1 MNIKKSFIA
10 LAVAGTFA
18 APVTAMAADGMMH
31 GPSNITIY
39 GQMNASIDSITSN
52 NGAPIGA
59 SPAGTLESTAN
70 HLSSNESRIGF
81 KGSEDMGGGI
91 SALWQIESQVNLDND
106 SVGLGNP
113 NGDTPDGN
121 PRTTAALG
129 VGARNTFIGLSSA
142 EMGTVLAG
150 RHDTPYKISTRML
163 DPFRFT
169 LADNRSIMG
178 HLIHDDFLGNVVA
191 YISPTVNGLSV
202 AGATVFGSEGAV
214 PAVPEQTKSTTYS
227 MAGMYTMGGIYG
239 TVAYQTITLGA
250 AAGTFGPTANPA
262 NPQKLTAMKFGGSY
276 SMNAPNGMPMK
287 VSAVYEMLESN
298 NANGNPAV
306 NLENSNLYL
315 SGELSVSSAIKVK
328 VAYTEAADTD
338 GGAVALRANSG
349 ATQFTVGADYGLSA
363 RTTVYALYTSL
374 SNDINS
380 GTQDLLRKRAALGP
394 QSTARSADADT
405 TGVLDATAL
414 SVGVRH
420 MF

>member
-39 GQMNASIDSITSN
+39 GQMNASIDSITSD
-52 NGAPIGA
+52 NGAILFIPGPDA
-59 SPAGTLESTAN
+59 APGTVESTAN
-70 HLSSNESRIGF
+70 HLSSTETRIGI

-106 SVGLGNP
+106 GPGLN
-113 NGDTPDGN
+113 NGRGTTTPATGI
-121 PRTTAALG
+121 G
-129 VGARNTFIGLSSA
+129 ERNTFVGLSSA

-150 RHDTPYKISTRML
+150 RHDTPYKMSTRML

-169 LADNRSIMG
+169 VADNRSIMG
-178 HLIHDDFLGNVVA
+178 HLVHDDFLGNVVA
-191 YISPTVNGLSV
+191 YVSPIMNGLSV
-202 AGATVFGSEGAV
+202 AGATVFGSEGAA
-214 PAVPEQTKSTTYS
+214 PAVPEETKSTTFS
-227 MAGMYTMGGIYG
+227 VAGMYTMGGIYG
-239 TVAYQTITLGA
+239 TVAYQSIEFGT
-250 AAGTFGPTANPA
+250 AAGTFPGTPPNTE
-262 NPQKLTAMKFGGSY
+262 KWTAMKFGGSY
-276 SMNAPNGMPMK
+276 SMDAPNGMPMK
-287 VSAVYEMLESN
+287 ISAVYEMLESK
-298 NANGNPAV
+298 NAGGNPVV
-306 NLENSNLYL
+306 NLEDSNLYL
-315 SGELSVSSAIKVK
+315 SGELSVSSAIKIK
-328 VAYTEAADTD
+328 AAYTMAADTD
-338 GGAVALRANSG
+338 GGNPLLRANSG

-380 GTQDLLRKRAALGP
+380 GTQDPLRPRAALGP
-394 QSTARSADADT
+394 QSTARSAA
-405 TGVLDATAL
+405 GALDATAL

>member
-52 NGAPIGA
+52 NGAILVIPGPDA
-59 SPAGTLESTAN
+59 APGTVESTAN
-70 HLSSNESRIGF
+70 HLSSTETRIGI

-106 SVGLGNP
+106 GPGLN
-113 NGDTPDGN
+113 NGRGTTTPATGI
-121 PRTTAALG
+121 G
-129 VGARNTFIGLSSA
+129 ERNTFVGLSSA

-150 RHDTPYKISTRML
+150 RHDTPYKMSTRML

-169 LADNRSIMG
+169 VADNRSIMG
-178 HLIHDDFLGNVVA
+178 HLVHDDFLGNVVA
-191 YISPTVNGLSV
+191 YVSPTMNGLSV
-202 AGATVFGSEGAV
+202 AGATVFGSEGAA
-214 PAVPEQTKSTTYS
+214 PAVPEETKSTTFS
-227 MAGMYTMGGIYG
+227 VAGMYTMGGIYG
-239 TVAYQTITLGA
+239 TVAYQSIEFGT
-250 AAGTFGPTANPA
+250 AAGTFPGTPPNTEKWTAI
-262 NPQKLTAMKFGGSY
+262 KFGGSY
-276 SMNAPNGMPMK
+276 SMDAPNGMPMK
-287 VSAVYEMLESN
+287 ISAVYEMLESK
-298 NANGNPAV
+298 NAGGNPVV
-306 NLENSNLYL
+306 NLEDSNLYL

-328 VAYTEAADTD
+328 AAYTMAADTD
-338 GGAVALRANSG
+338 GGNPLLRANSG

-380 GTQDLLRKRAALGP
+380 GTQDPLRPRAALGP
-394 QSTARSADADT
+394 QSTARSAA
-405 TGVLDATAL
+405 GALDATAL